1 MARSP
6 IEGLRALLRGLLEGP
21 HTVMLRRFV
30 VVGTAAAAVQ
40 TGLLGAL
47 VEWGELQYLVA
58 AVVAIET
65 TIVLQYFAN
74 NAWTF
79 RSVRH
84 KTGREYLAGLLRTN
98 LVRGTA
104 IPIQL
109 AVLWALVSLVGVF
122 YLLANVLAIGIS
134 GLYRYALDVS
144 WTWGWRRP

>member
-1 MARSP
+1 MVRDPLTAIRST
-6 IEGLRALLRGLLEGP
+6 LRGLVEGP
-21 HTVMLRRFV
+21 HPTMLRRFV
-30 VVGTAAAAVQ
+30 VVGVAAAAVQ

-47 VEWGELQYLVA
+47 VEWGDLQYLLA
-58 AVVAIET
+58 AVLAIET

-79 RSVRH
+79 RRVRH
-84 KTGREYLAGLLRTN
+84 TTNRELLAGLLRTN

-109 AVLWALVSLVGVF
+109 GVLWGLVSLLGVF

-134 GLYRYALDVS
+134 GLYRYALDS
-144 WTWGWRRP
+144 AWTWG

>member
-1 MARSP
+1 MRD
-6 IEGLRALLRGLLEGP
+6 LLEGP
-21 HTVMLRRFV
+21 HRVMLRRFV

-47 VEWGELQYLVA
+47 VEWGELQYLLA

-65 TIVLQYFAN
+65 TIILQYFAN

-79 RSVRH
+79 RMTRH
-84 KTGREYLAGLLRTN
+84 RTRGEYLQGLLRTN

-109 AVLWALVSLVGVF
+109 GVLWGLVSVLGVF
-122 YLLANVLAIGIS
+122 YLAANVLAIGVS
-134 GLYRYALDVS
+134 GLYRYALDS
-144 WTWGWRRP
+144 AWTWG